1 MSSPAI
7 TKVAVAGGTGGLGSF
22 IVKEL
27 VAAGFEVTVLRRAGS
42 TSTPPEGVAAKDVDY
57 ASLDSLT
64 AALQGQ
70 HAVVSAVATA
80 AAAGQKLLADAAL
93 AAGVRRFIPSEF
105 GINTRLTQGHPIGK
119 ILAGKVA
126 VVDHLAALAAENP
139 EFSWTGICTGF
150 FWDSVGPR
158 LWTFRLQRRSQDGP
172 CHIDSGNEPFQAST
186 RPFIGRAVA
195 AVLRRA
201 DETTANKYLLV
212 ASFQPTQNE
221 ILSALETLTGAKW
234 TVAARADT
242 AELQAEGERKLAAG
256 DYSAFPHL
264 LERWCYGDGVGH
276 RVAPADDAGE
286 LLGLP
291 KEDLSEVLRAWL
303 GSVGAI

>member
-7 TKVAVAGGTGGLGSF
+7 TKVAVAGGSGGLGAF

-42 TSTPPEGVAAKDVDY
+42 TSTPPEGVATKDVDY

-70 HAVVSAVATA
+70 HAVVSTVATV

-105 GINTRLTQGHPIGK
+105 GVNTRLAQGHPIGK
-119 ILAGKVA
+119 MLAGKIA

-139 EFSWTGICTGF
+139 AFSWTGICTGL
-150 FWDSVGPR
+150 FWDSALDSGYSGLNATTKTAR
-158 LWTFRLQRRSQDGP
+158 I
-172 CHIDSGNEPFQAST
+172 IDSGNEPFQAST

-201 DETTANKYLLV
+201 DETANKYLLV
-212 ASFQPTQNE
+212 AGFQPSQNE

-242 AELQAEGERKLAAG
+242 AALQAEGERKLAAG
-256 DYSAFPHL
+256 DHSAFPHL

-276 RVAPADDAGE
+276 PVAPADDAGE
-286 LLGLP
+286 ALLGLP
-291 KEDLSEVLRAWL
+291 KEDMGEVLRAWL
-303 GSVGAI
+303 GRVGAI